1 MKNEKL
7 HIWIA
12 LGVIFLFVY
21 LAIFGKGSKFKGIQ
35 DMHFGIDIRGD
46 AEAVF
51 EPAGLEK
58 KPALEEL
65 EMAGKSLRPVYG
77 GKNMPEKRK
86 GAGRK

>member
-58 KPALEEL
+58 SLPL
-65 EMAGKSLRPVYG
+65 KSWKWRG
-77 GKNMPEKRK
+77 SH
-86 GAGRK
+86 

>member
-1 MKNEKL
+1 
-7 HIWIA
+7 
-12 LGVIFLFVY
+12 
-21 LAIFGKGSKFKGIQ
+21 
-35 DMHFGIDIRGD
+35 MHFGIDIRGD

-77 GKNMPEKRK
+77 GKNMPEKKRK
-86 GAGRK
+86 EREENEKEEFNS